1 MCDPDAKVSAHYLID
16 EDGRLYGLVD
26 EDRRAWHAGVASWH
40 GETDIN
46 GCSIG
51 IELVNPG
58 HEFGYRAFPEP
69 QMHTLEQLCRDVME
83 RHDIS
88 AARVLGHADVAPG
101 RKQDPGELFDWP
113 RLAKQGLAVWPDPH
127 PVGSDT
133 LREGDANDDVL
144 ALQADL
150 GAVGY
155 GIVADGRYGPAT
167 AAVDHGVSA
176 PLPSGPGRWRG
187 RSRDP
192 RRCWPGSSPS
202 LLTCE
207 RGGVGYAAPGGR
219 MTAVGLSGPVEESP
233 GSTGKRCRVT
243 PGGGDPRESVTES
256 KPPGLRHG

>member
-1 MCDPDAKVSAHYLID
+1 VSGPAKKRSSPNHDVRRGAVDMIVLHYTGMEDCVSALDRLCDPAAKVSAHYLID
-16 EDGRLYGLVD
+16 EDGVLYVLVD

-113 RLAKQGLAVWPDPH
+113 RLAKQNLAVWPDPY
-127 PVGSDT
+127 PVGSNT

-167 AAVDHGVSA
+167 AAVITAFQRHYRPALVDGVA
-176 PLPSGPGRWRG
+176 
-187 RSRDP
+187 DP
-192 RRCWPGSSPS
+192 DTRAM
-202 LLTCE
+202 L
-207 RGGVGYAAPGGR
+207 A
-219 MTAVGLSGPVEESP
+219 GLVALF
-233 GSTGKRCRVT
+233 V
-243 PGGGDPRESVTES
+243 D
-256 KPPGLRHG
+256 L